1 MIELLANIILCF
13 ECLQGEV
20 YISVHPD
27 LSRPILVRPSSEN
40 FQVRKV
46 CVWYVRMCLEPYLM
60 TMATMA
66 REYLFIHLDPLEE
79 NLLPHTFLRN
89 GWTECVLQCTFCT
102 SISQECVWPLNLVQ
116 KCLEFEGFRPFFG
129 LRTFMSGLQ

>member
-1 MIELLANIILCF
+1 MREILIF
-13 ECLQGEV
+13 AKSQYLENHMG
-20 YISVHPD
+20 
-27 LSRPILVRPSSEN
+27 RALVSCVVTQPCGTN
-40 FQVRKV
+40 CTAFQHKLIARHV
-46 CVWYVRMCLEPYLM
+46 LM
-60 TMATMA
+60 AMATMV
-66 REYLFIHLDPLEE
+66 REYLIIHLDPLEE

-129 LRTFMSGLQ
+129 LRTFMSGL

>member
-1 MIELLANIILCF
+1 MPIFTHFQEFSDFACNSAF
-13 ECLQGEV
+13 GFP
-20 YISVHPD
+20 YIRIFLDQSWY
-27 LSRPILVRPSSEN
+27 VRVRKI

-46 CVWYVRMCLEPYLM
+46 CVRYVRMRLEPYLM

-129 LRTFMSGLQ
+129 LRTFMSGL